1 VTRSDLFARAEVKLL
16 PSNSVY
22 DSLMEGIRA
31 RSIRVC
37 VVGLGY
43 VGLPTLAVIG
53 SAGFPISGVDIR
65 ADIVERI
72 RRGEDSIGEHGLKE
86 ALGKLVAEGKL
97 TVTTD
102 IDAGL
107 ENAGVVFVCVQTP
120 VKSGHEPDLSFLE
133 AAMKGLGKGL
143 RRGRLV
149 ILGSTV
155 PAGTTRKVVLPLLE
169 KASGLKVGVD
179 FWLAHCP
186 ERISPGVALKTFTER
201 TRLVGGV
208 DMESGDAAAEFL
220 MAVGVHT
227 VLEGEVGA
235 VEVAKTAENT
245 FRDVNIAL
253 ANELAL
259 ICEEVGVDVYE
270 VIRLANTHERV
281 KLHQPGAGVG
291 GPCLSKDPY
300 LLITPA
306 LGRKVNANLIQD
318 SRLLNDEMP
327 EHVIDLL
334 VRSLMDLGME
344 VEDCVVGVLG
354 VTFRGGTDDTRN
366 SPAGE
371 IIRGLLLR
379 KMRVLSF
386 DPLSKET
393 FGSERVE
400 GVETL
405 LRKAQCVVVA
415 SDHVEFRGLL
425 IPSESSVRLVVDG
438 RRMLDPLKVPK
449 GVRYVAVGDLTHL
462 R

>member
-1 VTRSDLFARAEVKLL
+1 MVAPAEVRLL
-16 PSNSVY
+16 TSNPTY
-22 DSLMEGIRA
+22 DSLLDGIRA
-31 RSIRVC
+31 RSVRVC

-53 SAGFPISGVDIR
+53 SAGFPVSGVDLR
-65 ADIVERI
+65 ADLVERVAL
-72 RRGEDSIGEHGLKE
+72 GEDSKGERGLGE
-86 ALGKLVAEGKL
+86 ALGKLVAEGRL
-97 TVTTD
+97 AATTD
-102 IDAGL
+102 LGMGLKDAGI
-107 ENAGVVFVCVQTP
+107 VFVCVQTP
-120 VKSGHEPDLSFLE
+120 VTSDHLPDLSFLE
-133 AAMKGLGKGL
+133 RAVEVVAKGL
-143 RRGRLV
+143 RKGMLV
-149 ILGSTV
+149 VLGSTV
-155 PAGTTRKVVLPLLE
+155 PPGTTRKVVLPLLE
-169 KASGLKVGVD
+169 RGSKLRVGVD

-208 DMESGDAAAEFL
+208 DEGSGVLAAEFL
-220 MAVGVHT
+220 KAVGVQR

-235 VEVAKTAENT
+235 VEVAKTSENM

-281 KLHQPGAGVG
+281 RLHQPGAGVG
-291 GPCLSKDPY
+291 GPCLTKDSY

-306 LGRKVNANLIQD
+306 QGKRVNASLIQD
-318 SRLLNDEMP
+318 SRLLNDSMP

-334 VRSLMDLGME
+334 VRNLMELGME
-344 VEDCVVGVLG
+344 VAGCVVGVLG

-379 KMRVLSF
+379 KVHVLSF
-386 DPLSKET
+386 DPLSKES

-400 GVETL
+400 SVEAL
-405 LRKAQCVVVA
+405 LKRAQCVVVA
-415 SDHVEFRGLL
+415 SDHSEFRGLS
-425 IPSESSVRLVVDG
+425 IPSGGSVKLIVDG
-438 RRMLDPLKVPK
+438 RRMLDPLKVPR
-449 GVRYVAVGDLTHL
+449 GVRYVAVGDLTHFG
-462 R
+462 